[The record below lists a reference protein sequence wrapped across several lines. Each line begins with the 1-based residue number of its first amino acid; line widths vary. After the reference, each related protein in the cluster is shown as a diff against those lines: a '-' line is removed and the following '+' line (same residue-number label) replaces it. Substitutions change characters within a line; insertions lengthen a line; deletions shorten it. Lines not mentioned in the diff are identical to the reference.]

1 MKTFKEIKKH
11 FKNAKEVRCLVDRK
25 IYKIGKIKT
34 NKEGFARF
42 EIFWVTDKYVRN
54 TIKLSENNELAEII
68 SYKKPKFE
76 YGDKVVASD
85 YKDFSISVNCR
96 YACKNLFNRYVVFTD
111 YDYDYAFVYKY
122 IKKTI

>member
-1 MKTFKEIKKH
+1 MKLKEVKKH
-11 FKNAKEVRCLVDRK
+11 FKNAKDIVTFGYGIYGIVAPFYNRK
-25 IYKIGKIKT
+25 GNIFDFNGWSLWHKDF
-34 NKEGFARF
+34 GF
-42 EIFWVTDKYVRN
+42 
-54 TIKLSENNELAEII
+54 AEII